1 MIYNIPYK
9 NYIKDTPLSNE
20 VQSNFESVEKQLNTG
35 PLYLTDGV
43 TAPATVSGVA
53 QIYVDAA
60 DGDLKVKFGDG
71 FVRVLAADS

>member
-9 NYIKDTPLSNE
+9 NYIKDIPLSDE
-20 VQSNFESVEKQLNTG
+20 VQSNFQSVETQLNKG

-43 TAPATVSGVA
+43 AEPTTVNGIA
-53 QIYVDAA
+53 QIYVDIA

-71 FVRVLAADS
+71 FVKTIAVDS